1 MTVKNFQHQHFAHCE
16 SGVISLLLKHY
27 GLELSEP
34 MVFGI
39 SGALGFAYLPF
50 FKFGNMPVISY
61 RMFPGHIIKN
71 LPKKLDI
78 QYFRKT
84 YRSQQKAMD
93 ELTDFI
99 MNDQIV
105 GIQTSAYFTT
115 YFPPDMRFQFNAH
128 NSIVIGKEDDE
139 FIISDP
145 VFDSIKRI
153 KSADLQK
160 ARFAK
165 GFSAPKGFVHYPLK
179 VPQSIENLDKIII
192 TSIKKTVRMMLYT
205 PIPLIGIRGI
215 HYLAN
220 HIERLS
226 DKKEPV
232 HVRQFL
238 GNVVRMQE
246 EIGTGGAGFRF
257 IYAAFLQE
265 AGDKLQSSL
274 LKDASAKMTQA
285 GDLWRTFAL
294 ACAKAVKNKDKAST
308 VNTFPIARLLRQCAD
323 AEKEIYLM
331 LADIC

>member
-1 MTVKNFQHQHFAHCE
+1 MIVKNFQHQHFAHCE
-16 SGVISLLLKHY
+16 SGVVSLLLKSH
-27 GLELSEP
+27 GLDLSEP
-34 MVFGI
+34 MVFGA

-71 LPKKLDI
+71 FPKKLGI

-99 MNDQIV
+99 MNNQIV
-105 GIQTSAYFTT
+105 GVQTSAYFTT

-128 NSIVIGKEDDE
+128 NSIVIGKEGDE

-145 VFDSIKRI
+145 VFESIKRI
-153 KSADLQK
+153 KAEDLQK

-165 GFSAPKGFVHYPLK
+165 GFSAPKGLVHYPVS
-179 VPQSIENLDKIII
+179 VPQSIENLDNLII
-192 TSIKKTVRMMLYT
+192 TAIKKTVRMMLYT
-205 PIPLIGIRGI
+205 PLPFVGIRGI
-215 HYLAN
+215 NYLAK

-232 HVRQFL
+232 YVRQFL
-238 GNVVRMQE
+238 GNLVRMQE

-265 AGDKLQSSL
+265 TGDKLQSSL
-274 LKDASAKMTQA
+274 LKEASAKMTQT
-285 GDLWRTFAL
+285 GDLWRNFAL
-294 ACAKAVKNKDKAST
+294 SCAKAVKSKNKEAVVD
-308 VNTFPIARLLRQCAD
+308 TFPIARLLRQCAD

-331 LADIC
+331 LGTIK

>member
-1 MTVKNFQHQHFAHCE
+1 LIVNNFQHQHFAHCE
-16 SGVISLLLKHY
+16 SGVVSLLLKSH

-34 MVFGI
+34 MVFGV

-71 LPKKLDI
+71 LPKKLGI

-93 ELTDFI
+93 ELTEFI
-99 MNDQIV
+99 MNNQVV

-128 NSIVIGKEDDE
+128 NTIVIGKEDDE

-145 VFDSIKRI
+145 VFESIKRI

-165 GFSAPKGFVHYPLK
+165 GFSAPKGLVHYP
-179 VPQSIENLDKIII
+179 VHIPQSVENLDDLII
-192 TSIKKTVRMMLYT
+192 TAIKKTVRMMLYT

-215 HYLAN
+215 NYLAK
-220 HIERLS
+220 HIEKLS
-226 DKKEPV
+226 YKNDSV

-274 LKDASAKMTQA
+274 LKDASAKMTQT

-294 ACAKAVKNKDKAST
+294 ACAKAVKNKDKSAA
-308 VNTFPIARLLRQCAD
+308 VDTFPIARLLRQCAD

-331 LADIC
+331 LKNI